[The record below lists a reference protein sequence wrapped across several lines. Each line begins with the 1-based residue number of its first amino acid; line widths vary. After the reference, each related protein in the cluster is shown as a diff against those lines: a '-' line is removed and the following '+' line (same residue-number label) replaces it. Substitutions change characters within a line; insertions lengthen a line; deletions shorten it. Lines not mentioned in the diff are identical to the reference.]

1 MPAAHALTTRLT
13 SFTGSLDLWHRHL
26 GHLSTN
32 AITHMADEELVTG
45 MSITDRDPREHPCK
59 PCLEGKQTREVI
71 CKEAT
76 SHTDHVLGCI
86 FSDVCSLLPTL
97 SHKGFKYFVTFI
109 DNRTRYVSISP
120 LKKKSEVGKHLK
132 AFVSRAEMDTR
143 HKVKI
148 LCLDGGGEY
157 TAGHVQQF
165 LKERRIKH
173 EMMTA
178 DMPQHNGVME
188 RLNCTL
194 LDRVQAM
201 LSDVTLPDSYWL
213 EALNYAIHL
222 HNVSPTI
229 TLPMTPM
236 EAYSGTKP
244 DIS

>member
-1 MPAAHALTTRLT
+1 
-13 SFTGSLDLWHRHL
+13 
-26 GHLSTN
+26 
-32 AITHMADEELVTG
+32 MADEELVTG
-45 MSITDRDPREHPCK
+45 MSITERDPREHPCK

-148 LCLDGGGEY
+148 LHSDRGGEY

-165 LKERRIKH
+165 LEERRIKH

-178 DMPQHNGVME
+178 DTLQHNGITE
-188 RLNCTL
+188 WLNRTL
-194 LDRVQAM
+194 LDC
-201 LSDVTLPDSYWL
+201 
-213 EALNYAIHL
+213 I
-222 HNVSPTI
+222 
-229 TLPMTPM
+229 
-236 EAYSGTKP
+236 
-244 DIS
+244 